1 MTIIFKSP
9 RDLIPY
15 EDNPRTHPPEQ
26 ITQLTT
32 LIKRYGFHES
42 HAIAVDED
50 GVILWGHGRQEAAIA
65 AGLDSV
71 PVEVIPGLSDADK
84 RALRIAD
91 NGIAEQSDWDM
102 DALQRELDALQDD
115 DYPLQLLSLDEDL
128 LEELGAQ
135 YAGDFD
141 GDGGG
146 EYEGDEDEIPDEAD
160 VETRAQRGQVWQ
172 LGRHRVMCGDSTDA
186 ADVELLMD
194 GARADM
200 VFTDPP
206 YGVSYGDK
214 NKFLNNLDKGNGIQ
228 TPIVND
234 HLSIEDTGT
243 LWRKTFQ
250 VWSEYLADYS
260 SYYVASPQVGDL
272 FLMMMKTM
280 NENGFPLRHCLIWVK
295 NHHVLG
301 RCDYNYKHEPILFG
315 WKGRHKF
322 YGNGTMKTS
331 TWEVPKPLKNDLHPT
346 MKPVALVEN
355 AILNS
360 TEQKM
365 LCVDFFL
372 GSGTTLIAA
381 EKTGR
386 TCYGMEF
393 SPAYVDVILKRWED
407 FTGDTAKI
415 VGSL

>member
-1 MTIIFKSP
+1 
-9 RDLIPY
+9 
-15 EDNPRTHPPEQ
+15 
-26 ITQLTT
+26 
-32 LIKRYGFHES
+32 
-42 HAIAVDED
+42 
-50 GVILWGHGRQEAAIA
+50 
-65 AGLDSV
+65 
-71 PVEVIPGLSDADK
+71 
-84 RALRIAD
+84 
-91 NGIAEQSDWDM
+91 
-102 DALQRELDALQDD
+102 
-115 DYPLQLLSLDEDL
+115 
-128 LEELGAQ
+128 
-135 YAGDFD
+135 
-141 GDGGG
+141 
-146 EYEGDEDEIPDEAD
+146 
-160 VETRAQRGQVWQ
+160 
-172 LGRHRVMCGDSTDA
+172 
-186 ADVELLMD
+186 
-194 GARADM
+194 
-200 VFTDPP
+200 
-206 YGVSYGDK
+206 
-214 NKFLNNLDKGNGIQ
+214 
-228 TPIVND
+228 
-234 HLSIEDTGT
+234 
-243 LWRKTFQ
+243 
-250 VWSEYLADYS
+250 
-260 SYYVASPQVGDL
+260 
-272 FLMMMKTM
+272 MMKTM